1 MFEDQR
7 LLSRLRAGDKE
18 ALRRIYEKYI
28 DDLLR
33 VATSL
38 LSDIQSAED
47 CLHDV
52 FVDFAGS
59 VGGAMIHSNLKSY
72 LISCVPNRARDQ
84 LRHRARQSAR
94 QREQSCTQ
102 PMSTSPTKQV
112 IDAEESV
119 RVFEALAE
127 LPYQQRELFVLHVQG
142 QMRFR
147 EIAGLCG
154 DSINTVQS
162 RYRYAIE
169 KLRAILNQENQN
181 AMRFISISSVT
192 SPGLI
197 SIPRSVFWTIVFIW
211 SIRNC
216 ASVCSIWILVVLA
229 LWLICRPR

>member
-7 LLSRLRAGDKE
+7 LLSRLRTGDKD

-59 VGGAMIHSNLKSY
+59 VNGSMIHSNLKSY
-72 LISCVPNRARDQ
+72 LISCVANRARDH
-84 LRHRARQSAR
+84 LRSKARQSKCRPERLCPA
-94 QREQSCTQ
+94 SI
-102 PMSTSPTKQV
+102 STSPAKQL

-127 LPYQQRELFVLHVQG
+127 LPYQQREVFVLHVQG

-147 EIAGLCG
+147 EIAGLFG
-154 DSINTVQS
+154 VSINSVQS

-169 KLRAILNQENQN
+169 KLRAILKEESQNETRRDRAISRENQH
-181 AMRFISISSVT
+181 
-192 SPGLI
+192 
-197 SIPRSVFWTIVFIW
+197 
-211 SIRNC
+211 
-216 ASVCSIWILVVLA
+216 
-229 LWLICRPR
+229 

>member
-7 LLSRLRAGDKE
+7 LLNRLRAGDKD

-52 FVDFAGS
+52 FVNFAGTIDGS
-59 VGGAMIHSNLKSY
+59 MIQSNLKSY
-72 LISCVPNRARDQ
+72 LISCVANRARDQ
-84 LRHRARQSAR
+84 LRSKARQSTY
-94 QREQSCTQ
+94 QPEQLCS
-102 PMSTSPTKQV
+102 PPVSTSPAKQI
-112 IDAEESV
+112 IDAEESA

-127 LPYQQRELFVLHVQG
+127 LPYQQREVFVLRIQG

-147 EIAGLCG
+147 EIAGLLG
-154 DSINTVQS
+154 LSINSVQS

-169 KLRAILNQENQN
+169 KLRVILKQESQNETRKDRAISREDQH
-181 AMRFISISSVT
+181 
-192 SPGLI
+192 
-197 SIPRSVFWTIVFIW
+197 
-211 SIRNC
+211 
-216 ASVCSIWILVVLA
+216 
-229 LWLICRPR
+229 

>member
-7 LLSRLRAGDKE
+7 LLNGLRSGDTD

-33 VATSL
+33 VAASL

-59 VGGAMIHSNLKSY
+59 VDSSMIHSNLKSY
-72 LISCVPNRARDQ
+72 LISCVANRARDL
-84 LRHRARQSAR
+84 LRSRVRRSTYQAEQVCSSPVSTNPARQLIA
-94 QREQSCTQ
+94 
-102 PMSTSPTKQV
+102 
-112 IDAEESV
+112 AEESV

-127 LPYQQRELFVLHVQG
+127 LPYEQREVFVLRVQG

-147 EIAGLCG
+147 EIAGLLG
-154 DSINTVQS
+154 LSINSVQS

-169 KLRAILNQENQN
+169 KLRVILNKENQN
-181 AMRFISISSVT
+181 ETTRDRAI
-192 SPGLI
+192 GKEHQH
-197 SIPRSVFWTIVFIW
+197 
-211 SIRNC
+211 
-216 ASVCSIWILVVLA
+216 
-229 LWLICRPR
+229 

>member
-7 LLSRLRAGDKE
+7 LLSRLRAGDKD

-59 VGGAMIHSNLKSY
+59 IDGSMIRSNLKSY
-72 LISCVPNRARDQ
+72 LISCVANRARDQ
-84 LRHRARQSAR
+84 LRKQIRQSKN
-94 QREQSCTQ
+94 QRDKLCSQSI
-102 PMSTSPTKQV
+102 PINPAKQL
-112 IDAEESV
+112 IKAEESA

-127 LPYQQRELFVLHVQG
+127 LPYQQREVFVLRIQG

-147 EIAGLCG
+147 EIAGLLG
-154 DSINTVQS
+154 LSINSVQS
-162 RYRYAIE
+162 RYRYAI
-169 KLRAILNQENQN
+169 KRLRAILKEESRNETKKDR
-181 AMRFISISSVT
+181 AISKEDKY
-192 SPGLI
+192 
-197 SIPRSVFWTIVFIW
+197 
-211 SIRNC
+211 
-216 ASVCSIWILVVLA
+216 
-229 LWLICRPR
+229 

>member
-7 LLSRLRAGDKE
+7 LLNRLRAGDKD

-52 FVDFAGS
+52 FVNFAGTIDGS
-59 VGGAMIHSNLKSY
+59 MIHSNLKSY
-72 LISCVPNRARDQ
+72 LISCVANRARDQ
-84 LRHRARQSAR
+84 LRSKARQSTY
-94 QREQSCTQ
+94 QPEQLCS
-102 PMSTSPTKQV
+102 PPVSTSPAKQL

-127 LPYQQRELFVLHVQG
+127 LPYQQREVFVLRIQG

-147 EIAGLCG
+147 EIAGLLG
-154 DSINTVQS
+154 LSINSVQS

-169 KLRAILNQENQN
+169 KLRVILKQESQNETRKDRAISRKNQD
-181 AMRFISISSVT
+181 
-192 SPGLI
+192 
-197 SIPRSVFWTIVFIW
+197 
-211 SIRNC
+211 
-216 ASVCSIWILVVLA
+216 
-229 LWLICRPR
+229 

>member
-7 LLSRLRAGDKE
+7 LLSRLRAGDKD

-59 VGGAMIHSNLKSY
+59 CDGSMIHSNLKSY
-72 LISCVPNRARDQ
+72 LISCVANRARDQ
-84 LRHRARQSAR
+84 LRSQARQSAF
-94 QREQSCTQ
+94 QRDPSCSG
-102 PMSTSPTKQV
+102 PTSAGPAKQL
-112 IDAEESV
+112 IAAEESA

-127 LPYQQRELFVLHVQG
+127 LPYEQREVFVLHVQG

-147 EIAGLCG
+147 GIAGLFG
-154 DSINTVQS
+154 VSINTVQS

-169 KLRAILNQENQN
+169 KLRAILKQDNQN
-181 AMRFISISSVT
+181 EARANRAIS
-192 SPGLI
+192 
-197 SIPRSVFWTIVFIW
+197 
-211 SIRNC
+211 
-216 ASVCSIWILVVLA
+216 
-229 LWLICRPR
+229 

>member
-7 LLSRLRAGDKE
+7 LLGRLRAGDKE

-52 FVDFAGS
+52 FVDFAGNVNGS
-59 VGGAMIHSNLKSY
+59 MIHSNLKSF
-72 LISCVPNRARDQ
+72 LISCVANRARDQ
-84 LRHRARQSAR
+84 LRSKARQSTC
-94 QREQSCTQ
+94 QPEQLRPASI
-102 PMSTSPTKQV
+102 STSPEKQL
-112 IDAEESV
+112 IDAEESD

-127 LPYQQRELFVLHVQG
+127 LPYQQREVFVLRIQG

-147 EIAGLCG
+147 EIAGLLG
-154 DSINTVQS
+154 LSINSVQS

-169 KLRAILNQENQN
+169 KLRAILKQESHNEATEN
-181 AMRFISISSVT
+181 RAI
-192 SPGLI
+192 G
-197 SIPRSVFWTIVFIW
+197 
-211 SIRNC
+211 
-216 ASVCSIWILVVLA
+216 
-229 LWLICRPR
+229 